1 MQIRYAALVE
11 ACRQLVLGKARP
23 ARRRHRAH
31 IDQQFYAGALQFV
44 EHRLGRR
51 LLIADG
57 EEAFGLAGHIGPDI
71 ADAGRT
77 RLRHGW
83 IDFHIRV
90 AAGRGLPHSRSKPS
104 VDGGRAG
111 GNTMN
116 RFCRVLASTL
126 ALLASGVA
134 TGHAQTGYPDHPV
147 KIIVPIAPGGSYDLV
162 GRHIADAL
170 SKRMGQAFVVENKP
184 GAGTVVGTQ
193 AASQSEPDGY
203 TLLVG
208 GLSNMAFNSALYSK
222 LGYDPLK
229 DFVPVALVYK
239 FGYVM
244 VGRKDLPHAKL
255 RDLVAAAKANPGS
268 ISVAT
273 AGVGTGQ
280 QLAAAA
286 FMKAAGVKF
295 LEVPYKGSPP
305 AFTDLL
311 AGRIDLFFDS
321 MAAGLPYVQSG
332 QARGIAVLSS
342 KRSALA
348 PDVPTMSEAGV
359 PGLDVDSW
367 LGIFAPAKTPPDII
381 AKLRRDIRAVLP
393 ELKERFEKSG
403 GEAWD
408 LPDDKVNAFVASEY
422 ETWTKL
428 IREAGIKLD

>member
-1 MQIRYAALVE
+1 
-11 ACRQLVLGKARP
+11 
-23 ARRRHRAH
+23 
-31 IDQQFYAGALQFV
+31 
-44 EHRLGRR
+44 
-51 LLIADG
+51 
-57 EEAFGLAGHIGPDI
+57 
-71 ADAGRT
+71 
-77 RLRHGW
+77 
-83 IDFHIRV
+83 
-90 AAGRGLPHSRSKPS
+90 
-104 VDGGRAG
+104 
-111 GNTMN
+111 MN
-116 RFCRVLASTL
+116 RFCRSLTWIL
-126 ALLASGVA
+126 ALLAFGVA
-134 TGHAQTGYPDHPV
+134 TARAQSTYPDRPV
-147 KIIVPIAPGGSYDLV
+147 KIIVPIGPGGSYDLV
-162 GRHIADAL
+162 GRHLADAL
-170 SKRMGQAFVVENKP
+170 SKRMGQSFVVENKP

-244 VGRKDLPHAKL
+244 VARKDLPHASL
-255 RDLVAAAKANPGS
+255 QDIVVAAKSSPGS

-280 QLAAAA
+280 QLVAAA
-286 FMKAAGVKF
+286 FMKAAAVKF

-321 MAAGLPYVQSG
+321 IAAGLPYVQSG

-342 KRSALA
+342 KRSPLA
-348 PDVPTMSEAGV
+348 PDMPTMSEAGV
-359 PGLDVDSW
+359 SGLDVDSW
-367 LGIFAPAKTPPDII
+367 LGIFAPARTPPEAI
-381 AKLRRDIRAVLP
+381 ARLRRDIRASLP

-403 GEAWD
+403 GEVWD
-408 LPDDKVNAFVASEY
+408 LPDEKLDGFVASEY
-422 ETWTKL
+422 ESWTKL

>member
-1 MQIRYAALVE
+1 
-11 ACRQLVLGKARP
+11 
-23 ARRRHRAH
+23 
-31 IDQQFYAGALQFV
+31 
-44 EHRLGRR
+44 
-51 LLIADG
+51 
-57 EEAFGLAGHIGPDI
+57 
-71 ADAGRT
+71 
-77 RLRHGW
+77 
-83 IDFHIRV
+83 
-90 AAGRGLPHSRSKPS
+90 
-104 VDGGRAG
+104 
-111 GNTMN
+111 MN
-116 RFCRVLASTL
+116 RFCL
-126 ALLASGVA
+126 ALAWTAAFALLVVGAA
-134 TGHAQTGYPDHPV
+134 ARAQNYPDRPV
-147 KIIVPIAPGGSYDLV
+147 KIIVPIGPGGSYDLV
-162 GRHIADAL
+162 GRHLADVL
-170 SKRMGQAFVVENKP
+170 GKRMGQTFVVENKP

-203 TLLVG
+203 TLVIG

-244 VGRKDLPHAKL
+244 VGRKDLPQARL
-255 RDLVAAAKANPGS
+255 LDIVAAAKANPGS

-280 QLAAAA
+280 QLVAAA
-286 FMKAAGVKF
+286 FMKEAGVKL

-321 MAAGLPYVQSG
+321 IAAALPYVQSG
-332 QARGIAVLSS
+332 QVRGIAVLSS

-367 LGIFAPAKTPPDII
+367 LGIFAPAKTSPEIL
-381 AKLRRDIRAVLP
+381 AKLRREIRAALP
-393 ELKERFEKSG
+393 ELKDRFEKSG
-403 GEAWD
+403 GEVWEMS
-408 LPDDKVNAFVASEY
+408 DDKLDGFVASEHA
-422 ETWTKL
+422 TWTKL

>member
-1 MQIRYAALVE
+1 MNGSCRSLAWMLALLT
-11 ACRQLVLGKARP
+11 CS
-23 ARRRHRAH
+23 
-31 IDQQFYAGALQFV
+31 
-44 EHRLGRR
+44 
-51 LLIADG
+51 
-57 EEAFGLAGHIGPDI
+57 
-71 ADAGRT
+71 
-77 RLRHGW
+77 
-83 IDFHIRV
+83 V
-90 AAGRGLPHSRSKPS
+90 A
-104 VDGGRAG
+104 GGRA
-111 GNTMN
+111 
-116 RFCRVLASTL
+116 
-126 ALLASGVA
+126 
-134 TGHAQTGYPDHPV
+134 QTYPDRPV

-208 GLSNMAFNSALYSK
+208 GLSNMAFNPALYSK
-222 LGYDPLK
+222 LGYDPLR

-244 VGRKDLPHAKL
+244 VGRKDLPQAKL
-255 RDLVAAAKANPGS
+255 QDIVAAAKASPGS

-280 QLAAAA
+280 QLVAAA

-359 PGLDVDSW
+359 PGLDVELVARHLRPRQNPAGGHRQTAPRYSRLAARIEGALREERRRS
-367 LGIFAPAKTPPDII
+367 LGSAGRQGRRIRCVRIRNLDQADPRGRHQAGLGGHCTRSINSIAPAGARI
-381 AKLRRDIRAVLP
+381 LP
-393 ELKERFEKSG
+393 S
-403 GEAWD
+403 WM
-408 LPDDKVNAFVASEY
+408 
-422 ETWTKL
+422 T
-428 IREAGIKLD
+428 